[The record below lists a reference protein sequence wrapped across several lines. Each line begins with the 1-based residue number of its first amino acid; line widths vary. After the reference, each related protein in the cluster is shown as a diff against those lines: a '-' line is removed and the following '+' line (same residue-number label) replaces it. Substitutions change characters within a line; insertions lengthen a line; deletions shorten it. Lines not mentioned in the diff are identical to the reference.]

1 MTQHTFYLRQDGA
14 FWRVIYGDNDYVFPS
29 FETAVEAARE
39 GAALCQHEQIPVAIK
54 RMDGD
59 KMQDVLLVPAKPA
72 PRPSAALH

>member
-1 MTQHTFYLRQDGA
+1 MTVHTFYLRQDGA
-14 FWRVIYGDNDYVFPS
+14 FWRVIYGENDYVFPS

-59 KMQDVLLVPAKPA
+59 KVKDIVLTARKTGTG
-72 PRPSAALH
+72 LH